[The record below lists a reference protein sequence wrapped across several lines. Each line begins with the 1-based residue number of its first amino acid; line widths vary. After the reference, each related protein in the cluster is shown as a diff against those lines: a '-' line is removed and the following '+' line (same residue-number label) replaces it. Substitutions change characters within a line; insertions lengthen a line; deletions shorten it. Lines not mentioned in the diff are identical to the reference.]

1 MGQYCSAKRLRS
13 LSLFFSL
20 PHIFFSDGRHFC
32 WIHEQEVAS
41 VKVPGE
47 SGEYGI
53 TAGHTPL
60 ISPMKPGVFQ
70 IFHDAVSTHELG
82 LCEFVRS

>member
-1 MGQYCSAKRLRS
+1 MRV
-13 LSLFFSL
+13 
-20 PHIFFSDGRHFC
+20 
-32 WIHEQEVAS
+32 QEVAS

-70 IFHDAVSTHELG
+70 IFHDAVSAHLYLSTH
-82 LCEFVRS
+82 